1 MRTEAEAQA
10 MERAREYFRT
20 KSSEAPVPVL
30 CERIAE
36 AFRSVEDLMTPLP
49 AAQAACAT
57 IPGEWT
63 IHEIVDHLVETYR
76 PGLDELWCL
85 LAGRRPPGGPIPANL
100 QSKAPLL
107 RPWPWLLDELRRLHA
122 ETLRTLAAVPADY
135 TTAARAPL
143 VMVVNVKDAEGK
155 TTPLEWIED
164 LDWKSYTIVSW
175 RLHAIDHV
183 NQARKVL
190 AALRA

>member
-1 MRTEAEAQA
+1 MLR
-10 MERAREYFRT
+10 
-20 KSSEAPVPVL
+20 
-30 CERIAE
+30 ERIAE
-36 AFRSVEDLMTPLP
+36 PLRAVEEFLKPLS
-49 AAQAACAT
+49 AMQASRAT
-57 IPGEWT
+57 MPGEWT